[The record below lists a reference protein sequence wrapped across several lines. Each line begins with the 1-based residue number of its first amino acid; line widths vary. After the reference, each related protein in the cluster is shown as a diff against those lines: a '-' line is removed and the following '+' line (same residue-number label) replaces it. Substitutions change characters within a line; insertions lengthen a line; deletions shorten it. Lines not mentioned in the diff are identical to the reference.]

1 MPWGPLAPFH
11 PPHTTTTAAMFIVL
25 LWLISA
31 GFAAQIASAKNHDAI
46 SWFFAGLFFGP
57 LGLLAA
63 CGLPDRTAR
72 N

>member
-1 MPWGPLAPFH
+1 M
-11 PPHTTTTAAMFIVL
+11 IVVL
-25 LWLISA
+25 FWLTCA
-31 GFAAQIASAKNHDAI
+31 GFAAQIANAKNHDAI
-46 SWFFAGLFFGP
+46 SWFFAGLLFGP